1 MTARSWWRAVL
12 VAAVTTSICGNIYHA
27 LLTAPPGLR
36 VPAAIMSALPPLAVV
51 GITEGLMRSAGAGVR
66 PAAYWAGVAGGV
78 GIALIA
84 FVLSFWALRALAITL
99 GEPTSVAAGLPLLTD
114 LLVAVSSVMLLS
126 FRPVNSVA
134 AQDVPLVDTAME
146 RSLARPHAQES
157 ITASIPDVSPVER
170 DCAPAAAVHEQRSEP
185 VAPEAPPEPV
195 ATTVPIESQPAAEP
209 AAASEPSTYDR
220 RAEVSRG
227 VTPITAARTSIDR
240 HGHFMAV
247 AEDLV
252 TNGGLRVRRGK
263 EFVAAV
269 LQARATGMTPTAVAE
284 AHAVHHSVVTKI
296 LAAADQRAG

>member
-99 GEPTSVAAGLPLLTD
+99 GEPPSVAAGLPLLTD

-134 AQDVPLVDTAME
+134 AQDVPSVDTAME
-146 RSLARPHAQES
+146 PSSARPHAQES
-157 ITASIPDVSPVER
+157 ITASIPNVSPVER
-170 DCAPAAAVHEQRSEP
+170 DCAPAAAVQEHRSEP

-195 ATTVPIESQPAAEP
+195 AATVPIESQPAAEP
-209 AAASEPSTYDR
+209 AAASEPPAYDR
-220 RAEVSRG
+220 SRG

-247 AEDLV
+247 AEDLM

-269 LQARATGMTPTAVAE
+269 LQDRATGMTPTAVAE